1 MNTQSTQPTAPSLF
15 WWRWLIVTTV
25 VVLIFSI
32 AMVVMPVPVLRM
44 FSLLYYSSPEGIA
57 SFGAPA
63 VAFVMFLQGI
73 LGAVMFGWSAAL
85 LLVLLGSFRR
95 GSREGWMIMSASL
108 AAWFIP
114 DTTFSLWS
122 GFWQNAVLNFVLL
135 VFFAI
140 PLGATYRTFFQK
152 ERSDFEAGRKI

>member
-1 MNTQSTQPTAPSLF
+1 MNTQNAQLTAPSLF

-25 VVLIFSI
+25 FVLVFSI
-32 AMVVMPVPVLRM
+32 AMVVATEPIQRI
-44 FSLLYYSSPEGIA
+44 FSFLFYSSPERMDV
-57 SFGAPA
+57 FGAPA
-63 VAFVMFLQGI
+63 MAIIKLFLGV

-95 GSREGWMIMSASL
+95 GSREGWTIIAVSL

-114 DTTFSLWS
+114 DTTYSLWS
-122 GFWQNAVLNFVLL
+122 GFWQNAALNLVFL

-140 PLGATYRTFFQK
+140 PLAATHRTFFQK
-152 ERSDFEAGRKI
+152 

>member
-1 MNTQSTQPTAPSLF
+1 MNTQNAQLTAPSLF

-25 VVLIFSI
+25 FVLVFSL
-32 AMVVMPVPVLRM
+32 AMVAIPVPVMRM
-44 FSLLYYSSPEGIA
+44 FSLLYYSSPESIA
-57 SFGAPA
+57 TFGAPA
-63 VAFVMFLQGI
+63 VAFIMLLQGV

-95 GSREGWMIMSASL
+95 GSREGWTIIAVSL

-114 DTTFSLWS
+114 DTTISLLS
-122 GFWQNAVLNFVLL
+122 GFWQNAVFNLVFL

-140 PLGATYRTFFQK
+140 PLAATHRTFFQK
-152 ERSDFEAGRKI
+152 

>member
-1 MNTQSTQPTAPSLF
+1 MNTQNAQLTAPSPF

-32 AMVVMPVPVLRM
+32 AMVVIPEPVQRL
-44 FSLLYYSSPEGIA
+44 FSLVYYSSPERIDA
-57 SFGAPA
+57 FGAPA
-63 VAFVMFLQGI
+63 VAFIMLLQGV
-73 LGAVMFGWSAAL
+73 LGAVMFGWGVAL

-95 GSREGWMIMSASL
+95 GSREGWTIIAVSL

-114 DTTFSLWS
+114 DTTYSLWS
-122 GFWQNAVLNFVLL
+122 GFWQNAVFNLVFL

-140 PLGATYRTFFQK
+140 PLVATRRTFFQK
-152 ERSDFEAGRKI
+152 